1 MATSGMLR
9 ALAAVAGSA
18 LFLLVVQ
25 LLWGPPA
32 GIVVQGA
39 LLGGL
44 TALISL
50 GIALVYRANRILN
63 FAQGDLGA
71 APASLAVLLVVSSG
85 ASWLVAFVTGIA
97 AAVLLGAVVELA
109 VIRRFFRAPRL
120 ILSVATIGLAQ
131 VLAGIGL
138 LLPRWFDVTTPP
150 QSFPSPIDVSFT
162 VGLVR
167 FGGNE
172 VIAAIT
178 VPLAFVGARA
188 VPAHAASASRCAA
201 PRRDADRA
209 ALLGIPVRRLETVV
223 WVIAAVLAFLSVFL
237 RAGIVGLPLGTVL
250 GPSTAAA
257 ARWRRR

>member
-1 MATSGMLR
+1 MAMTGMLR
-9 ALAAVAGSA
+9 ALAAVVGSL

-39 LLGGL
+39 ILGGL

-97 AAVLLGAVVELA
+97 AAVLLGAAVELL
-109 VIRRFFRAPRL
+109 VIRRFFRSPRL

-150 QSFPSPIDVSFT
+150 QSFPAPIDASFT
-162 VGLVR
+162 VGVVR

-178 VPLAFVGARA
+178 VPVVCALLALFLRTRLGVA
-188 VPAHAASASRCAA
+188 VRGTAEN
-201 PRRDADRA
+201 ADRA
-209 ALLGIPVRRLETVV
+209 ALLGIPVRRL
-223 WVIAAVLAFLSVFL
+223 
-237 RAGIVGLPLGTVL
+237 
-250 GPSTAAA
+250 
-257 ARWRRR
+257 